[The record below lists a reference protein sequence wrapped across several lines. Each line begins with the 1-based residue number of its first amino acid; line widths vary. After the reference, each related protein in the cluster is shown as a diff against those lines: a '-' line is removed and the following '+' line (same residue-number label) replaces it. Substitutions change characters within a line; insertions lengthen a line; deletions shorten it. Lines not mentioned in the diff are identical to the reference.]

1 MPPRNFFGKP
11 IDKIRSVWYTLLKEV
26 EVLL

>member
-11 IDKIRSVWYTLLKEV
+11 IDKIRSVWYTLIKEV